1 MVKIKKRI
9 NSYSWDKED
18 KMDRTEA
25 MIRRIAVMS
34 RRVATWYV
42 GAASFAR
49 FYEPKL
55 PESLQG
61 NKHE

>member
-1 MVKIKKRI
+1 
-9 NSYSWDKED
+9 
-18 KMDRTEA
+18 MDRTEA